1 MVKNK
6 PKKETPATKTPKSIQ
21 NSTSNIQDMI
31 ETIQNSII
39 DVTNQV
45 AKAQSQYTQSLSNFQ
60 VEYLEATNK
69 VIQNVSDFQSS
80 FLENNWNNS
89 DHRSA
94 SYVEQIR
101 NQVNTLAE
109 NFVQTFNIWNQIAV
123 NSIDI
128 SKEYIKMCTQAM
140 TSMKTYNRDL
150 INSWNSSLIP
160 SYTK

>member
-1 MVKNK
+1 
-6 PKKETPATKTPKSIQ
+6 
-21 NSTSNIQDMI
+21 MI

-69 VIQNVSDFQSS
+69 VIRNVSDFQRS

-89 DHRSA
+89 DDRSA
-94 SYVEQIR
+94 SYAEQLR

-109 NFVQTFNIWNQIAV
+109 NFVQTFNIWNQIAI
-123 NSIDI
+123 NLIDV
-128 SKEYIKMCTQAM
+128 SKENIKVCTQAM
-140 TSMKTYNRDL
+140 TSIQTYNRDL
-150 INSWNSSLIP
+150 MNSWNSFPIR

>member
-45 AKAQSQYTQSLSNFQ
+45 AKAQSQYAQSISNFQ

-69 VIQNVSDFQSS
+69 VIRNVSDFQRS

-109 NFVQTFNIWNQIAV
+109 NFVKTFNIWNQIAI
-123 NSIDI
+123 NLIDV
-128 SKEYIKMCTQAM
+128 SKENIKVCTQAM
-140 TSMKTYNRDL
+140 TSIQTYNRDL
-150 INSWNSSLIP
+150 MNSWNSCPIR

>member
-1 MVKNK
+1 
-6 PKKETPATKTPKSIQ
+6 
-21 NSTSNIQDMI
+21 MI

-45 AKAQSQYTQSLSNFQ
+45 AKAQSQYAQSISNFQ

-69 VIQNVSDFQSS
+69 VIRNVSDFQRS

-89 DHRSA
+89 DDRSA
-94 SYVEQIR
+94 SYAEQLR

-109 NFVQTFNIWNQIAV
+109 NFVKTFNIWNQIAI
-123 NSIDI
+123 NLIDV
-128 SKEYIKMCTQAM
+128 SKENIKVCTQAM
-140 TSMKTYNRDL
+140 TSIQTYNRDL
-150 INSWNSSLIP
+150 MNSWNSCPIR